1 MEWKMENG
9 KWKMENG
16 KWKWNGNGTVTNN
29 TITHLALIVAP
40 ACELALSDTGAG
52 DGRVEEALNLGFARQ
67 AQLRRPGELYC
78 QSNI

>member
-1 MEWKMENG
+1 MENG
-9 KWKMENG
+9 
-16 KWKWNGNGTVTNN
+16 TVPNN